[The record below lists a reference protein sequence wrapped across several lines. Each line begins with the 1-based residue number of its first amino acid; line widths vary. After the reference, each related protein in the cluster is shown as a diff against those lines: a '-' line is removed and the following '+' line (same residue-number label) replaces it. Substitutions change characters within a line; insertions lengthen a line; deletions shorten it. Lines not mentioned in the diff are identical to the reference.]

1 MDVAQIPKSLPRWT
15 SKLRMTSSSPA
26 AVSELLRAPESVE
39 AVGSSARAQEEPLL
53 RLLWERIDPEAP
65 AAIFRVP
72 GRIELFGKHTD
83 YAGGRS
89 ITCASD
95 RSLVFLAQ
103 PSKAS
108 GVRIIDRVR
117 GEEVVIDPEQ
127 GESSGPEWKLYPEV
141 GLRRLAADFGG
152 FQGGALISFAS
163 DLPSESGMSSSSA
176 LLIGTCLCAL
186 TAVQLRESK
195 AFLRTFQDLPRL
207 AEYLACVEA
216 GRAFEGLDSAEGVG
230 TRGGSEDHVAILCS
244 EAERFSTYS
253 YLPANRESTCRL
265 ASERVVAVAFSG
277 IHAHKAGS
285 AKEEYNLASR
295 LASEL
300 HDLCESAAGRKFR
313 HLAEA
318 LAVWGYSNALRSI
331 PPDRID
337 LKRRLE
343 HFQIESN
350 EWVPEASRA
359 LAQEDFELL
368 GNLARESQRA
378 AETLLRNQTPETS
391 FLTWRA
397 YEAGAD
403 AACSFGAGFGGS
415 VWAIVRAGRAPDFL
429 GKWRR
434 TYEDQFPAAA
444 SQSAFWSF
452 RPGRACERLA

>member
-1 MDVAQIPKSLPRWT
+1 
-15 SKLRMTSSSPA
+15 MTSSSPA
-26 AVSELLRAPESVE
+26 SVSNLVRAPESVE
-39 AVGSSARAQEEPLL
+39 AVGSSAMAQEEPLL
-53 RLLWERIDPEAP
+53 RLLLERIDPEAP

-95 RSLVFLAQ
+95 RALVFLAQ
-103 PSKAS
+103 PSKEP
-108 GVRIIDRVR
+108 GVRVFDRVR
-117 GEEVVIDPEQ
+117 GEEVVIDPGQ
-127 GESSGPEWKLYPEV
+127 GEASGPDWKLYPEV

-152 FQGGALISFAS
+152 FRGGALISFAS

-186 TAVQLRESK
+186 AVVQLRDSE
-195 AFLRTFQDLPRL
+195 AFFRAFQDLPRL

-216 GRAFEGLDSAEGVG
+216 GRAFEGLDSADGVG

-253 YLPANRESTCRL
+253 YLPAHRESACRL

-277 IHAHKAGS
+277 LHAHKAGA

-343 HFQIESN
+343 HFQSESN
-350 EWVPEASRA
+350 EWVPMASRA
-359 LAQEDFELL
+359 LAQEDFEFL
-368 GNLARESQRA
+368 GRLAKESQRA
-378 AETLLRNQTPETS
+378 ADTLLRNQTPETS
-391 FLTWRA
+391 FLAAWA

-403 AACSFGAGFGGS
+403 AASSFGAGFGGS
-415 VWAIVRAGRAPDFL
+415 VWAIVRASRASEFL
-429 GKWRR
+429 REWRR
-434 TYEDQFPAAA
+434 TYEDQFPEAA
-444 SQSAFWSF
+444 SQAAFWSF